1 MNTFATNVDQVLELL
16 RQLPPR
22 DRLRVVVEVLPE
34 LERELPAT
42 TPAPD
47 FWHGSDIESL
57 VEQQHIRP
65 VEDFDALLGGWPDE
79 ESIDDFIAALRASR
93 KQNPAVARL

>member
-1 MNTFATNVDQVLELL
+1 VTLFIATFHSPGLFSRSPFCAG
-16 RQLPPR
+16 
-22 DRLRVVVEVLPE
+22 RLE

-42 TPAPD
+42 TPVPD

-57 VEQQHIRP
+57 VAQQHIRP

-79 ESIDDFIAALRASR
+79 ESIDDFITALWASR
-93 KQNPAVARL
+93 KQNPAAARL